1 MKKSCETDEIGCLHI
16 SCVCTNY
23 KHSHKMQGLS
33 LCIVAADN
41 TFADSSPLRFLREAA
56 TATNMVE
63 VPDKAFHMAFIV
75 IITTIMY
82 LIFLRSSILKLFKQM
97 CI

>member
-1 MKKSCETDEIGCLHI
+1 
-16 SCVCTNY
+16 
-23 KHSHKMQGLS
+23 MQGLS